1 MIFGFTENN
10 KTIICGHTENKNRF
24 ETFKEEFSSKM
35 DNAQEMDFLTQLRN
49 YNIFEEPLFV
59 ITHNNKEEQD
69 NFVKENNI
77 LVKHMFDCE
86 ELQKTMVRKF
96 EEIQTRD
103 RNNKIREEA
112 FKNGE
117 IPKNTIG
124 DLYFK
129 DGIDPFDKRSD
140 EKKEEDAQ
148 KLAERNEKILT
159 DISLGMNKIPILTNL
174 DKEDRDA
181 QDMSHLRVE
190 KMKKE
195 MENFDE
201 DEDIVDPKELAAVME
216 YEAKYRSAKTDEDRQ
231 KLKDELNSKLSEKTI
246 RAREEKEKEI
256 SEARRSVEIEQSE
269 KILTEAK
276 EKYQNGNEDY
286 ESNSALDRD
295 IFIKVEDLSDA
306 FKLLVGMVN
315 KDIEEVKVYDLPLT
329 SIFDQDKFTLS
340 SEGVIF
346 EKGKK
351 SIIGFENVEKLSV
364 TNFEG
369 MKSNLFKVI
378 DKDKDAM
385 VIYCDNTLDED
396 DKPKQIAS
404 IVRLSF

>member
-35 DNAQEMDFLTQLRN
+35 DNAEEMDFLTQIKN
-49 YNIFEEPLFV
+49 YNIFGESLFV

-77 LVKHMFDCE
+77 LIKHKFDCE

-103 RNNKIREEA
+103 RNNKIREDA
-112 FKNGE
+112 FKNGV

-181 QDMSHLRVE
+181 QDMSHLRIE

-195 MENFDE
+195 MEDFDAE
-201 DEDIVDPKELAAVME
+201 EDIVDPKELVAVME
-216 YEAKYRSAKTDEDRQ
+216 YEAKYRSAKTDEDKQ
-231 KLKDELNSKLSEKTI
+231 KLKEELNSKLSEKTI
-246 RAREEKEKEI
+246 KAREEKEKEI
-256 SEARRSVEIEQSE
+256 ADSRRSVEIEQFGKLLE
-269 KILTEAK
+269 DAK
-276 EKYQNGNEDY
+276 EKHKNDEH

-295 IFIKVEDLSDA
+295 IFIKVEDLSDK

-315 KDIEEVKVYDLPLT
+315 KDIEEVKVVDLPLT
-329 SIFDQDKFTLS
+329 SIFDQDKFTLV

-351 SIIGFENVEKLSV
+351 SLVGFENVEKLSE

-378 DKDKDAM
+378 DKDKDVM
-385 VIYCDNTLDED
+385 VLYCDNTLDDD